1 MSAPGAV
8 SATAGST
15 SLPFTSSS
23 ILNPL
28 LAVVPVASPY
38 PQALLV
44 DLLWRAVPKALML
57 ALVIVEAEPGAN
69 AGLGLGDRRI
79 GIEVDFLVFEA
90 PPHRSTKMLSM
101 QRPLP
106 SMLIVISWRFKVPV
120 KSSLVNWLAALVDI
134 EDLGPAVVRE
144 CFLERLD
151 TELGAE
157 GVRQPPPQHGAARP
171 VHDDH
176 QIEEALGHWDV
187 GDVRTPNLI
196 DPFDHDA
203 AKQVRVDF
211 VRRGWL
217 SRCWA

>member
-90 PPHRSTKMLSM
+90 PP
-101 QRPLP
+101 Q
-106 SMLIVISWRFKVPV
+106 
-120 KSSLVNWLAALVDI
+120 SLAEEVVHAA
-134 EDLGPAVVRE
+134 
-144 CFLERLD
+144 
-151 TELGAE
+151 
-157 GVRQPPPQHGAARP
+157 PPPSRGQALAIHADRYLVALHGAGEVVA
-171 VHDDH
+171 
-176 QIEEALGHWDV
+176 G
-187 GDVRTPNLI
+187 
-196 DPFDHDA
+196 
-203 AKQVRVDF
+203 
-211 VRRGWL
+211 
-217 SRCWA
+217 

>member
-79 GIEVDFLVFEA
+79 GIEVDFLVFEVE
-90 PPHRSTKMLSM
+90 
-101 QRPLP
+101 RP
-106 SMLIVISWRFKVPV
+106 SVVI
-120 KSSLVNWLAALVDI
+120 N
-134 EDLGPAVVRE
+134 AVGR
-144 CFLERLD
+144 
-151 TELGAE
+151 
-157 GVRQPPPQHGAARP
+157 
-171 VHDDH
+171 
-176 QIEEALGHWDV
+176 V
-187 GDVRTPNLI
+187 GD
-196 DPFDHDA
+196 H
-203 AKQVRVDF
+203 K
-211 VRRGWL
+211 VRRDATEHARNVG
-217 SRCWA
+217 RHCAVAAEQP